1 MSAPETPKTY
11 AEAMAALQ
19 ARLPRVKKA
28 KTAKVEMKG
37 GGTYSYKYANLS
49 NISEQVL
56 PLLAELGLS
65 WVTMPRLNEA
75 GTFVLYYRMRH
86 IHEDGDEGEWPI
98 QSAGTMQSIGSAIT
112 YARRY
117 ALCAVTGLA
126 PEDDDDDAAR
136 ASQQESDQ
144 AKTRG
149 RTQRRSNEPVE
160 DGRITAAQ
168 QKKIGELFTAL
179 HTIDKARRLAVAG
192 KVAGRP
198 VSSGAEL
205 TTDEAKVLINTLAP
219 MVKAGD
225 DGPLMLADLMRE
237 DDAAPEQPAG
247 EAT

>member
-1 MSAPETPKTY
+1 MSAPEMPKTY
-11 AEAMAALQ
+11 AEAMSALQ
-19 ARLPRVKKA
+19 ARLPSVKKA

-37 GGTYSYKYANLS
+37 GGTYTYKYANLS

-75 GTFVLYYRMRH
+75 GNFVLYYRMRH
-86 IHEDGDEGEWPI
+86 VHEDGDEGEWPI

-136 ASQQESDQ
+136 ASQQESEQ
-144 AKTRG
+144 TKTGG
-149 RTQRRSNEPVE
+149 RTQCRAAPSA
-160 DGRITAAQ
+160 DGRISPAQ
-168 QKKIGELFTAL
+168 QKKLGEMFTAL
-179 HTIDKARRLAVAG
+179 STTDKARRLAVAG
-192 KVAGRP
+192 KLVGRA
-198 VSSGAEL
+198 VSSATEL
-205 TTDEAKVLINTLAP
+205 TADEAKTLINALAP
-219 MVKAGD
+219 LVKAGD

-237 DDAAPEQPAG
+237 DTEPSGQPAG
-247 EAT
+247 EAP